1 MGDVHHPA
9 IVVVWRGQPGWMFQD
24 DDPEA
29 ANTLSF
35 SGGTDFSRGPS
46 LVPLSTV
53 SVKQGAVR
61 LEIAYVHATRELT
74 LNGIPVDLP
83 EGHDVVLVDDVDAAP
98 VVVDTIRI
106 GGSEP
111 EWVAPPHPGHGRAAP
126 PSPRRRRPHSMATF
140 SDSTTRGGWQVLEP
154 PVVEPRVEAAARP
167 SPGAR
172 PGRPRRNRGEEPRQV
187 LWQTRRPPPASPM
200 TSAARPGRGRSA
212 MADAASAPD
221 SKGEPSPES
230 ARIAHHPDPRPEAT
244 GERGPPD
251 SRRTA
256 RPATILRSPG
266 DLP

>member
-1 MGDVHHPA
+1 MLRYASVLILAMATAAPALAQPMSLTASVAVTWITDTYAADQAASEPAFPDWDALPEREDVSMGDLHHPA

-61 LEIAYVHATRELT
+61 LEIAHVHATRELT

-111 EWVAPPHPGHGRAAP
+111 EWVE
-126 PSPRRRRPHSMATF
+126 TF
-140 SDSTTRGGWQVLEP
+140 LARSERVLDYI
-154 PVVEPRVEAAARP
+154 RC
-167 SPGAR
+167 
-172 PGRPRRNRGEEPRQV
+172 
-187 LWQTRRPPPASPM
+187 
-200 TSAARPGRGRSA
+200 
-212 MADAASAPD
+212 
-221 SKGEPSPES
+221 
-230 ARIAHHPDPRPEAT
+230 
-244 GERGPPD
+244 
-251 SRRTA
+251 
-256 RPATILRSPG
+256 
-266 DLP
+266 DLPLPEDAFGDERFRRGMQRTLDERCEMMGAK

>member
-1 MGDVHHPA
+1 MLRYASVLILAMATAAPALAQPMSLTASVAVTWITDTYAADQAASEPAFPDWDALPEREDVSMGDVHHPA

-61 LEIAYVHATRELT
+61 VEIAYVHATRELT

-111 EWVAPPHPGHGRAAP
+111 EWVETFLARSERVLDYIRCDLPLPEDAFGDERF
-126 PSPRRRRPHSMATF
+126 RRGMQRTLDERCEDNGSEMTNGEFQKA
-140 SDSTTRGGWQVLEP
+140 VLE
-154 PVVEPRVEAAARP
+154 RFEAMDARFDAL
-167 SPGAR
+167 AR
-172 PGRPRRNRGEEPRQV
+172 RC
-187 LWQTRRPPPASPM
+187 
-200 TSAARPGRGRSA
+200 
-212 MADAASAPD
+212 
-221 SKGEPSPES
+221 
-230 ARIAHHPDPRPEAT
+230 
-244 GERGPPD
+244 
-251 SRRTA
+251 
-256 RPATILRSPG
+256 
-266 DLP
+266 